1 VTWSPLATETLSA
14 LVEHDSRQT
23 IELDFDAAAD
33 VAPDATGRAVND
45 VLLEAERRGWIVG
58 QRDEGDGSIAW
69 WSTLRL
75 TVDGLRGLG
84 DWPPAGREHELG
96 VWDDG
101 HWGRRARPL
110 LESLHAKPPAH
121 GFYLTPVGEET
132 TRWLEWTAAL
142 LLLEAGLISGRIG
155 DDGVDTLRI
164 TPEGAHALDPT
175 PRNPLHVAQA
185 KLRSGAPVDA
195 IITAVLALGGRLKE
209 IAADRGVPVTHTDG
223 RPLTLMKLSVNLRE
237 AGAYDET
244 DRAQIEAWLKLRNDL
259 VHPDGTAVGDARV
272 AAVIQSIG
280 VFLDEH
286 P

>member
-101 HWGRRARPL
+101 HWGARPL

-185 KLRSGAPVDA
+185 KLRSGARVDA